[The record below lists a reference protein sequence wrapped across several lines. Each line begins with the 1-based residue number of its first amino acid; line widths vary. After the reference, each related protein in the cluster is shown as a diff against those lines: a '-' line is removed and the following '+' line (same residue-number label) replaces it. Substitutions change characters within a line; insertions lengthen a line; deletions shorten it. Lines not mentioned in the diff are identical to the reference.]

1 MNSLNSRIVEMVLA
15 VKKDS
20 MIVSDPDRLIDQEIA
35 EELSERSYSVIEF
48 EDSVVFRFLYES
60 EFRDKEKRLLVVTR
74 DVPPQELPFDI
85 SSSLL
90 AAEVSLNSV
99 FPKLSRNAL
108 ERLEKRDLQK
118 LHEAY
123 SDSLQPL
130 STRGTREFVL
140 KCIYEF
146 DPEKRYDLSGLVAW
160 LMQLHY
166 KRLQLRGELLDLVID
181 IAREKGYEKLLDL
194 PTLVRHRESF
204 FEFLQERWPVFLKN
218 HGKFISYEEG
228 DASLKHK
235 GPGSLPFDDP
245 KIKVYVDTMFAEGLL
260 KAVPV
265 DDPSKYEKSWMAIGI
280 DGAGSERIR
289 FKKLFEIVSNSIPES
304 DANYSNWI
312 DFAWRWAELNLVAYS
327 ISQESEDHEGLEAIK
342 TLLDSKFENW
352 MVEEYGRLLTI
363 SSKLPV
369 TVKDILSWIGR
380 SFRETGKTALVVIDG
395 MSLLQWS
402 KLSHRLNGFLLE
414 QQATFAMIPTVTAVS
429 RQAIFSGSLP
439 SELSGLKNTSAEAGL
454 WRRAWMDKGVKERE
468 ISYINRADNQL
479 MRAVKESIEREASV
493 IGIVIR
499 ELDEKA
505 HGENIGMRSLLAATE
520 IWLQESCFLDLC
532 KLLLWSGYE
541 VILTSDHG
549 NVESKGIGNPAEGLM
564 AETRGERVRIYKDS
578 LLRHK
583 IHSEYPD
590 SIEWISAGLPQ
601 DFLPLIA
608 RGRRAFTT
616 LDSAVISHGGLT
628 LDEVIVPL
636 IRLSRG

>member
-1 MNSLNSRIVEMVLA
+1 MISLNSRIVEMILA
-15 VKKDS
+15 PQKDS
-20 MIVSDPDRLIDQEIA
+20 LIIYDPDRLVDREIVG
-35 EELSERSYSVIEF
+35 ELSDRGFSVIEF
-48 EDSVVFRFLYES
+48 EDSIVFRFLYES
-60 EFRDKEKRLLVVTR
+60 EFRDTGRRLLIVTR
-74 DVPPQELPFDI
+74 AIPPQELPFDI
-85 SSSLL
+85 CSSLP
-90 AAEVSLNSV
+90 AVEISLNSV

-108 ERLEKRDLQK
+108 EKLEKKDLER
-118 LHEAY
+118 LYESHNEN
-123 SDSLQPL
+123 LQPL
-130 STRGTREFVL
+130 STRKTREFIL
-140 KCIYEF
+140 KCIYDF
-146 DPEKRYDLSGLVAW
+146 DSERRYDLAGLVAW

-166 KRLQLRGELLDLVID
+166 KRLELGEELLELVTHIASENGYERLLDLN
-181 IAREKGYEKLLDL
+181 
-194 PTLVRHRESF
+194 TLARHRESF
-204 FEFLQERWPVFLKN
+204 FEFLQERWPLFLRN
-218 HGKFISYEEG
+218 LGNFNLYEES

-265 DDPSKYEKSWMAIGI
+265 DDPSKYEKSWTAIGI
-280 DGAGSERIR
+280 DSERSSQIR
-289 FKKLFEIVSNSIPES
+289 FKKLFEIVSNSIPAVEAS
-304 DANYSNWI
+304 YGNWI
-312 DFAWRWAELNLVAYS
+312 EFAWRWAELNLLAHS
-327 ISQESEDHEGLEAIK
+327 IILGRNENSDLEAIR
-342 TLLDSKFENW
+342 TLVDSKFENW
-352 MVEEYGRLLTI
+352 MVEEYGKLLTI

-369 TVKDILSWIGR
+369 TVKDIINWTGR
-380 SFRETGKTALVVIDG
+380 SFHETGKIALIVIDG

-402 KLSHRLNGFLLE
+402 RLSHLLNSFIYE
-414 QQATFAMIPTVTAVS
+414 QHAAFAMIPTVTAVS

-439 SELSGLKNTSAEAGL
+439 SELPDLKSTSTEPGL
-454 WRRAWMDKGVKERE
+454 WKRAWIDRGVKERE
-468 ISYINRADNQL
+468 ISYINKADNQL
-479 MRAVKESIEREASV
+479 IGAAEESVEREMAV

-549 NVESKGIGNPAEGLM
+549 NVESKGMGNPSEGLM

-578 LLRHK
+578 LLRNK
-583 IHSEYPD
+583 IHSQYPD
-590 SIEWISAGLPQ
+590 SIEWIPAGLPQ

-636 IRLSRG
+636 IKLSRG